1 MGCLFRT
8 LEKYLAPL
16 WAIVIFIVSI
26 VPADDITIDS
36 DMLIPHADKVVHIM
50 MYFILQVAIM
60 RKRRNGL
67 EGKNKVI
74 IFILV
79 TGYGVFIE
87 LFQGYFLADRFFEI
101 YDIIANIT
109 GALMGILLFNRIKS

>member
-1 MGCLFRT
+1 VRCLFRK

-16 WAIVIFIVSI
+16 WAIVVFIVSI
-26 VPADDITIDS
+26 LPADDITIDS

-50 MYFILQVAIM
+50 MYFILQVAMM
-60 RKRRNGL
+60 RKRQSGM
-67 EGKNKVI
+67 EDKNKVI

-79 TGYGVFIE
+79 SGYGVFIE